1 MDGGLCGE
9 RSVESDLI
17 NEFRERGILEKRW
30 YVVRTYSGHEA
41 KVKAYIE
48 SEVLRTSLQEKI
60 ANVLIPS
67 EKVVEVKDGKKKHKV
82 KNFFPGYVL
91 VEAFLDKESVHLI
104 LEAPSVL
111 GFVPD
116 KNNPAPL
123 QHDEVRRLIGKM
135 EEKEETELVEI
146 PFRTGD
152 PVKVIHGPFNNFNGF
167 IQEVNPEKLKVKVMV
182 SIFGRKTP
190 VELDFSQVELE
201 K

>member
-1 MDGGLCGE
+1 V
-9 RSVESDLI
+9 S
-17 NEFRERGILEKRW
+17 KRW
-30 YVVRTYSGHEA
+30 YVVRTYSGHET
-41 KVKAYIE
+41 KVKAYLE
-48 SEVLRTSLQEKI
+48 SEVARLGFEERIS
-60 ANVLIPS
+60 AVMIPS

-91 VEAFLDKESVHLI
+91 VEAQLDKETSHVI

-123 QHDEVRRLIGKM
+123 QPDEVRRLLGKM
-135 EEKEETELVEI
+135 QERQETELVEV
-146 PFRTGD
+146 PYRVGD
-152 PVKVIHGPFNNFNGF
+152 AIKVVDGPFNNFNGF
-167 IQEVNPEKLKVKVMV
+167 VQEVSPEKMKVKVMV

-190 VELDFSQVELE
+190 VELDFSQVEME

>member
-1 MDGGLCGE
+1 M
-9 RSVESDLI
+9 S
-17 NEFRERGILEKRW
+17 KRW
-30 YVVRTYSGHEA
+30 YVVRTYSGHES
-41 KVKAYIE
+41 KVKVYLE
-48 SEVLRTSLQEKI
+48 SEVARLGFEERIS
-60 ANVLIPS
+60 AVMIPS

-91 VEAFLDKESVHLI
+91 VEAELDKETSHVI

-123 QHDEVRRLIGKM
+123 HPDEVRRLLGKM
-135 EEKEETELVEI
+135 QERQETELVEV
-146 PFRTGD
+146 PYRVGD
-152 PVKVIHGPFNNFNGF
+152 PVKVVDGPFNNFNGF
-167 IQEVNPEKLKVKVMV
+167 VQEVSPEKMKVKVMV

-190 VELDFSQVELE
+190 VELDFSQVEME

>member
-1 MDGGLCGE
+1 M
-9 RSVESDLI
+9 S
-17 NEFRERGILEKRW
+17 KRW
-30 YVVRTYSGHEA
+30 YVVRTYSGHES
-41 KVKAYIE
+41 KVKAYLE
-48 SEVLRTSLQEKI
+48 SEVARLGFEERIS
-60 ANVLIPS
+60 AVMIPS

-91 VEAFLDKESVHLI
+91 VEAELDKETSHVI

-123 QHDEVRRLIGKM
+123 HPDEVRRLLGKM
-135 EEKEETELVEI
+135 QERQETELVEV
-146 PFRTGD
+146 PYRAGD
-152 PVKVIHGPFNNFNGF
+152 AVKVIDGPFNNFNGF
-167 IQEVNPEKLKVKVMV
+167 VQEVSPEKMKVKVMV

-190 VELDFSQVELE
+190 VELDFSQVEME